1 MRHETD
7 NCYNISEPL
16 ICRLDQLL
24 ESVSAKDLRKSLH
37 ELLFHY
43 LIQSYDIQH
52 NDFRK
57 IIQDIYL
64 LTEFLED
71 AEELKR

>member
-1 MRHETD
+1 MEFLEYTHVDE
-7 NCYNISEPL
+7 
-16 ICRLDQLL
+16 RLVLRMDQLL